1 MDNQASGV
9 VVIGSM
15 TADVTAKANVLPR
28 SGETVLGEG
37 FTLVSGGKG
46 SNQATMSSRMGVNT
60 WMVGCVGT
68 DAFQSVVLDS
78 LNQHRV
84 NTDFVDKLDGEK
96 TGVAHIR
103 VDSRGN
109 NDIVIVPMAN
119 NQTNPERVDR
129 FFASNPSVNTV
140 LLQLEIPV
148 PTVVHAAKLA
158 KDKGLTVIFDP
169 APAAPFPDEIYK
181 YVDIVTPNE
190 TETSVLTGI
199 EVTDIDTAKI
209 AANVLLEKGVKL
221 VIITLAEKGV
231 LIADTNSVQHLP
243 AFDVGVIDTTA
254 AGDAFTGT
262 LGACISE
269 GKSIE
274 ESVQYAIAAGALAV
288 TKIGAQ
294 TSLPNKEEIKKLMKG
309 EYLK

>member
-1 MDNQASGV
+1 MENQNGV

-15 TADVTAKANVLPR
+15 TTDVTAKANLLPR
-28 SGETVLGEG
+28 RGETVLGEE

-46 SNQATMSSRMGVNT
+46 SNQAAMASRMGVNT
-60 WMVGCVGT
+60 WIVGCIGT
-68 DAFQSVVLDS
+68 DAFQNVVLDS
-78 LNQHRV
+78 LHEHGV
-84 NTDFVDKLDGEK
+84 NTDFVDKLADQK

-103 VDSRGN
+103 VDSSGN

-129 FFASNPSVNTV
+129 FFASNPSVNTL

-148 PTVVHAAKLA
+148 PTVVYAAKIA
-158 KDKGLTVIFDP
+158 KEKGLTVIFDP
-169 APAAPFPDEIYK
+169 APAAPFPDELYK
-181 YVDIVTPNE
+181 FVDIVTPNE
-190 TETSVLTGI
+190 TEASVLTGI
-199 EVTDIDTAKI
+199 EVTDIDTARN
-209 AANVLLEKGVKL
+209 AATILLEKGVNL

-231 LIADTNSVQHLP
+231 LIADASSVRHLP
-243 AFDVGVIDTTA
+243 SFTVEVVDTTA

-269 GKSIE
+269 GKAIE
-274 ESVQYAIAAGALAV
+274 ESVQYAMAAGALTV

-294 TSLPNKEEIKKLMKG
+294 PSLPTKEGVISLMNG
-309 EYLK
+309 GF

>member
-1 MDNQASGV
+1 MENQKGV

-15 TADVTAKANVLPR
+15 TADVTAKAKLLPR
-28 SGETVLGEG
+28 RGETVLGEE

-46 SNQATMSSRMGVNT
+46 SNQAAMASRMGVNT
-60 WMVGCVGT
+60 WMVGCIGK
-68 DAFQSVVLDS
+68 DAFQNVVLDS
-78 LNQHRV
+78 LHEHGV
-84 NTDFVDKLDGEK
+84 NTDFVEKLADQK

-103 VDSRGN
+103 VDSSGN

-129 FFASNPSVNTV
+129 FFATNPEVNTL

-148 PTVVHAAKLA
+148 PTVVHAAKAA
-158 KDKGLTVIFDP
+158 KKKGLTVIFDP
-169 APAAPFPDEIYK
+169 APAAQFPDELYH

-190 TETSVLTGI
+190 TEASALTGV
-199 EVTDIDTAKI
+199 EVTDIESAKK
-209 AANVLLEKGVKL
+209 AANIFLEKGVKL
-221 VIITLAEKGV
+221 AIITLAEKGV
-231 LIADTNSVQHLP
+231 LIADANSVQHLSS
-243 AFDVGVIDTTA
+243 FKVEVVDTTA

-269 GKSIE
+269 GKTIE
-274 ESVQYAIAAGALAV
+274 ESVQYAMAAGALTV

-294 TSLPNKEEIKKLMKG
+294 PSLPSKEEVIALMNG
-309 EYLK
+309 GN

>member
-1 MDNQASGV
+1 MESQTGV

-15 TADVTAKANVLPR
+15 TADVTAKAKILPR
-28 SGETVLGEG
+28 RGETVLGEE

-46 SNQATMSSRMGVNT
+46 SNQAAMASRMGVPT
-60 WMVGCVGT
+60 WMVGCVGQ
-68 DAFQSVVLDS
+68 DAFQNVVLDS
-78 LNQHRV
+78 LHSHGV
-84 NTDFVDKLDGEK
+84 KTDFIDQLEDQK

-103 VDSRGN
+103 VDRTGN

-129 FFASNPSVNTV
+129 FFASNPAVNTL

-148 PTVVHAAKLA
+148 PTVVYAAKAA

-169 APAAPFPDEIYK
+169 APAAPFPDELYH

-190 TETSVLTGI
+190 TEATILSGV
-199 EVTDIDTAKI
+199 EVTDIDSAKK
-209 AANVLLEKGVKL
+209 AADVLLGKGVKL

-231 LIADTNSVQHLP
+231 LMADKNSVRTLP
-243 AFDVGVIDTTA
+243 AYKVEVVDTTA

-262 LGACISE
+262 LGACIAE
-269 GKSIE
+269 GKTIE
-274 ESVQYAIAAGALAV
+274 ESVQFSMAAGALAV
-288 TKIGAQ
+288 TKMGAQ
-294 TSLPNKEEIKKLMKG
+294 PSLPAKKDVISLMNGGK
-309 EYLK
+309 